1 MPISVYDINTL
12 LKADTDLANIAGK
25 TMNFFPVIGYSNEA
39 PPFVIYNYN
48 PAIPSVESYWNRY
61 DGVRYCIYDND
72 VSRLLNLSE
81 RFIEIL
87 GEGDQ
92 IQGSVPSSNVRVLS
106 TALVN
111 SSLSEPIEK
120 DGWYEMSLDFYV
132 YSVKL

>member
-1 MPISVYDINTL
+1 MYPEIIFSGVS
-12 LKADTDLANIAGK
+12 
-25 TMNFFPVIGYSNEA
+25 PPSSSNET
-39 PPFVIYNYN
+39 PPFVIYYYN
-48 PAIPSVESYWNRY
+48 PAIPSVEAYWNRY
-61 DGVRYCIYDND
+61 DGVRYSIYDND
-72 VSRLLNLSE
+72 VNRLLNLSE

-111 SSLSEPIEK
+111 SSLTEPIEK
-120 DGWYEMSLDFYV
+120 DGWYEMSLDFYI